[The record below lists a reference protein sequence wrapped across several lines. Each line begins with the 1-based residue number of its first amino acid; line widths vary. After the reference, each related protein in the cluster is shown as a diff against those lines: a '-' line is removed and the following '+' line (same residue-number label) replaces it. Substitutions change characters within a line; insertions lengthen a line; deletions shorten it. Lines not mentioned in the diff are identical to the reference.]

1 MRGIA
6 EQRFGTLMEIIKGS
20 PDHAGAVAEF
30 WNAKARDPNSWW
42 QGSPTKTS
50 EDIAALLSHGFSL
63 VVAIDDKEFLGFG
76 LWYGPRLLGFTAK
89 NAEAF
94 HRMMR
99 VWAQENPGQ
108 RGLSVIPAR
117 DTTEKRWTDA
127 LGVAGFVPLGHKPL
141 KSGEDR
147 ASRKPWTYRA
157 EADLDAL
164 LVAIDSKLA
173 EMSR

>member
-1 MRGIA
+1 MDV
-6 EQRFGTLMEIIKGS
+6 IKGTVG
-20 PDHAGAVAEF
+20 HASAVAEF
-30 WNAKARDPNSWW
+30 WQAKAADSNSWW
-42 QGSPTKTS
+42 YGSPSKTAD
-50 EDIAALLSHGFSL
+50 EIADLVSQGFSL
-63 VVAIDDKEFLGFG
+63 VVALDQGVLMGFG
-76 LWYGPRLLGFTAK
+76 LWLGPRLLGFTAL
-89 NAEAF
+89 NREAF
-94 HRMMR
+94 YRMMR

-157 EADLDAL
+157 EADLDVL
-164 LVAIDSKLA
+164 LVAIDAKLV